1 MHNLSFVPVLHWLSK
16 VDEFFYVNG
25 VLTLH
30 RTLQVLMEVI
40 VSVDGYETLTDQ
52 EAVRKAERLNLKK
65 GVVMTKR

>member
-1 MHNLSFVPVLHWLSK
+1 MHNLSFVLVLHWLSE

-40 VSVDGYETLTDQ
+40 VSVDGYETLTD
-52 EAVRKAERLNLKK
+52 
-65 GVVMTKR
+65 